1 MNRQMIKQTS
11 TEIVEAKNLFN
22 EIVEK
27 FISSLDTKKKTKDTY
42 RRALRVFEIW
52 VKDKGIINPKRE
64 HILEYKD
71 YLRDKT
77 VVGHNGEVKSLSPL
91 SITAYLSALRC
102 FFTYLEAEH
111 IYPNI
116 AKGIKGMKKQ
126 RGFRKDALTA
136 EEVKRLLESI
146 KTEALNDLR
155 DYALI
160 NLIARTGLRT
170 IEVSRAEVGDIGR
183 EGGETV
189 LRVWGK
195 GRDSKDE
202 FVILTDEAYKPILDY
217 LQAREAVKDSEPLF
231 LSHSNRNKTEH
242 LTTKS
247 ISRIVSERLKSVGLK
262 NSRVTAHSLRHTAGT
277 IALMNGARIEQ
288 VKDMLRHS
296 DINTTMIYAHNINRL
311 SDGAEKYVSF

>member
-1 MNRQMIKQTS
+1 MNTPMIKETS
-11 TEIVEAKNLFN
+11 TEIIESKDLFRD
-22 EIVEK
+22 IIEK
-27 FISSLDTKKKTKDTY
+27 FFATLDVKQKTKDTY

-52 VKDKGIINPKRE
+52 ISDKGIINPKRE

-77 VVGHNGEVKSLSPL
+77 IVGHNGEIKSLSPL

-102 FFTYLEAEH
+102 FFTFLEAEH

-116 AKGIKGMKKQ
+116 AKGVRGMKKQ
-126 RGFRKDALTA
+126 RGFRKDALTGD
-136 EEVKRLLESI
+136 EVKRLLEGI
-146 KTEALNDLR
+146 HLDALTDLR

-170 IEVSRAEVGDIGR
+170 IEISRAEVGDIGR

-195 GRDSKDE
+195 GRDGKDE
-202 FVILTDEAYKPILDY
+202 FVILTDEAHKPLLDY
-217 LQAREAVKDSEPLF
+217 LQARGEVKDSDPLF
-231 LSHSNRNKTEH
+231 ASHSNRNTQDKI
-242 LTTKS
+242 TTKS
-247 ISRIVSERLKSVGLK
+247 ISRVIASRLQSVGLK

-296 DINTTMIYAHNINRL
+296 DINTTMIYAHNINRI
-311 SDGAEKYVSF
+311 SDGAEKYISF